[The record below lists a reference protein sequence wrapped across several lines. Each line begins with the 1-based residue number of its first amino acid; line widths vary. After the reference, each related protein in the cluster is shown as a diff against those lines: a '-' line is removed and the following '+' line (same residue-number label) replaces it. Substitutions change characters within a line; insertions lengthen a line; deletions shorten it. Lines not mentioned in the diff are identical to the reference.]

1 MKELERARSEG
12 EKCSAMS
19 AMQCN
24 DALFFPS
31 LSFLPFFLFLLAA
44 IFYFFVF
51 SSSFFISNLPPS
63 HFKYISFPVCVCAFV
78 VSSFDNSLYFS
89 HESIPLS
96 KFFCDL
102 IAFSHINFPNFRLP
116 TNMCVAVCL
125 DMAADILSGILYS
138 FVSSSSP
145 HFLLFA
151 FSNSRYE
158 LSTRQSPAFLFLFL
172 PFLVNRCPSS
182 FSLSTFH
189 SLPFLSPPY
198 YSAFI
203 GL

>member
-1 MKELERARSEG
+1 MRGRNALQCLRCNAMMRS
-12 EKCSAMS
+12 S
-19 AMQCN
+19 
-24 DALFFPS
+24 FP
-31 LSFLPFFLFLLAA
+31 LSPSFP
-44 IFYFFVF
+44 F
-51 SSSFFISNLPPS
+51 SSSFWQLFSISSFFLLPFLLVICPLLTS
-63 HFKYISFPVCVCAFV
+63 NILVFLCVCAFV